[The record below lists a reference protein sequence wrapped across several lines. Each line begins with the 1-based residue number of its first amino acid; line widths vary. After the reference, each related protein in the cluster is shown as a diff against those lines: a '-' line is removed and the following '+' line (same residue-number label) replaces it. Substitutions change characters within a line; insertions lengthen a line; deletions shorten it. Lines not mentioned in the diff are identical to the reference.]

1 VSLKMCKCKSCGVQI
16 GVKSGLSGGGH
27 CVALLLTLFTGL
39 LFAPVYLLMILVSGN
54 TRCSQCG
61 SVAKAI

>member
-1 VSLKMCKCKSCGVQI
+1 MVRCKCCGVQV

-27 CVALLLTLFTGL
+27 CVGLLLTLFTGL

-54 TRCSQCG
+54 IRCSQCG
-61 SVAKAI
+61 SIAKAI

>member
-1 VSLKMCKCKSCGVQI
+1 MSLKMVRCKCCGVQI
-16 GVKSGLSGGGH
+16 GVKSGLSGAGH
-27 CVALLLTLFTGL
+27 CVGLLLTLFTGL

-61 SVAKAI
+61 NTAKTI

>member
-1 VSLKMCKCKSCGVQI
+1 MSVKMVRCKCCGVQI
-16 GVKSGLSGGGH
+16 GIKSGLSGGGH
-27 CVALLLTLFTGL
+27 CVGLLLTLFTGL

-61 SVAKAI
+61 IIAKAL